1 MDLER
6 IESLLKLLADHDV
19 SEFNYKD
26 DAQTIRLRLG
36 PPPAPVAS
44 MVPAPVMPAAAPVA
58 PVAAAPAPAAA
69 AAPAPAADADAG
81 LVVVESPMVGTFYRS
96 PSPGAPAFA
105 EVGAS
110 VTKGQ
115 ALCIVEAMKLM
126 NEIEA
131 DVGGTVVEI
140 LVEDAQPVQFGQPLF
155 KIRPA

>member
-26 DAQTIRLRLG
+26 EAQTLRLRLG
-36 PPPAPVAS
+36 PPPAPVTS
-44 MVPAPVMPAAAPVA
+44 MVQAPMMPAVAPAVLAAPVTA
-58 PVAAAPAPAAA
+58 EAAPAASS
-69 AAPAPAADADAG
+69 DAG

-96 PSPGAPAFA
+96 PSPGAPVFVEA
-105 EVGAS
+105 GGS
-110 VTKGQ
+110 VAKGQ

-131 DVGGTVVEI
+131 DVGGTVVEV

>member
-26 DAQTIRLRLG
+26 EAQTLRLRLG
-36 PPPAPVAS
+36 PPPAPVTS
-44 MVPAPVMPAAAPVA
+44 MVQAPMMPAVAQAMPAAPAPA
-58 PVAAAPAPAAA
+58 VAAAPAAEAS
-69 AAPAPAADADAG
+69 ADAG

-96 PSPGAPAFA
+96 PSPDAPVFVEA
-105 EVGAS
+105 GGS
-110 VTKGQ
+110 VAKGQ

-131 DVGGTVVEI
+131 DVGGTVVEV